1 MATSKGKVGLIVG
14 ISVLLVGV
22 ASFFIYKGIKSSK
35 DAQKRLEEEANK
47 NKGGQDTKSII
58 TSDGNVSAT
67 TTTTETTPQV
77 QQQTTPPPSGLV
89 IQPKSQSILRQ
100 STSTLSKKLVTFSSG
115 VQIQVEGISN
125 VGGYTW
131 YKITDPKSGLVGF
144 IRADVVNVVK

>member
-22 ASFFIYKGIKSSK
+22 AGFFIYKGIKSSK
-35 DAQKRLEEEANK
+35 DAQKKLEEEAK
-47 NKGGQDTKSII
+47 KREAQGSTTTT
-58 TSDGNVSAT
+58 TSDGNASAT

-89 IQPKSQSILRQ
+89 IQPKGQSILRE
-100 STSTLSKKLVTFSSG
+100 STSTLSKKLTTFSSG
-115 VQIQVEGISN
+115 VQIQVQGIAN

-131 YKITDPKSGLVGF
+131 YKITDPKSGLVGY
-144 IRADVVNVVK
+144 IRADVVNVIK